1 MNVLSAILSGSAA
14 KCASK
19 MATTPKRAKENR
31 ENEEENASGQF
42 DKWKRNI
49 AKLIDF
55 VDSREFPDMQL
66 QEDADLFRTFLEF
79 VLVHFVSC
87 TTWRYKCYN
96 TPVSQ
101 IFTVSDEA
109 LAMLLLENSMQDLK
123 WVVRRGQ
130 KIPHNIS
137 MPKYTKKMEGS
148 SEKFKG
154 WHKSGIKRYNKLYQ
168 RILTNR
174 VRKESLEKEDLIQD
188 EFVKISGR
196 DRRGATVNML
206 DDSDDDSTSDF
217 EPIDG
222 FIGEDRDQMGGDN
235 NNAICLDDND
245 DDETTAVETNAETMD
260 GVCGV

>member
-1 MNVLSAILSGSAA
+1 MNVLTAILKGCAP

-31 ENEEENASGQF
+31 ENEEENESGQS
-42 DKWKRNI
+42 DKWKENI
-49 AKLIDF
+49 IKLIDF
-55 VDSREFPDMQL
+55 VDSREFPDMRL

-154 WHKSGIKRYNKLYQ
+154 WHRSGIKRYNKLYR

-174 VRKESLEKEDLIQD
+174 VKKESLEKEDLIQD

-206 DDSDDDSTSDF
+206 DDSDNDSTSDF

-222 FIGEDRDQMGGDN
+222 FIGEDRDQVGGEN
-235 NNAICLDDND
+235 NNAISVCLDD
-245 DDETTAVETNAETMD
+245 DDETIAVETNAGTID
-260 GVCGV
+260 GV